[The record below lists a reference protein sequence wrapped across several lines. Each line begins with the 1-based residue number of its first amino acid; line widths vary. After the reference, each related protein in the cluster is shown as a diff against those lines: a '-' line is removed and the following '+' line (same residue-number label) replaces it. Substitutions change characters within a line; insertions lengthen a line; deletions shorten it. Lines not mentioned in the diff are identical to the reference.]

1 VDLHLVV
8 PKTATLEEAYGIV
21 KHIETDVKREFP
33 RTSVTIRVQ
42 PCTGEDCS
50 ACGVFTTCPV
60 CDHRTKRLAEH

>member
-8 PKTATLEEAYGIV
+8 PRTATLEEAYGVV
-21 KHIETDVKREFP
+21 KHVETDVKREFP

-50 ACGVFTTCPV
+50 ACGIFTSCPE
-60 CDHRTKRLAEH
+60 CDRLTFQGR